1 MFAPVT
7 APLDTLLGRQEFR
20 CAVQIQRVFTRINN
34 EYTLQLCPLEHM
46 LSLLLIRNNYLC
58 RKYSPK
64 RRATETTAQKLK
76 PNANEMKC
84 RTYKTKH
91 TSDRWMLPR
100 EWKRAGERESER
112 AAQQAL
118 NSRQW
123 EGEQEQDI
131 PKTLD
136 TACVPKL
143 FSLVQRES
151 QIGCSR
157 RALLTVVVGVLRW
170 AVSRQICREQAKQRK
185 QEKWGKTNVIR

>member
-20 CAVQIQRVFTRINN
+20 CAVQIQSVFTRINN

-64 RRATETTAQKLK
+64 RRAIETTAQKLK

-84 RTYKTKH
+84 GTYKTKH

-100 EWKRAGERESER
+100 EWQRAGERESSSASAEFETVRGR
-112 AAQQAL
+112 ARARYTKDFGYCL
-118 NSRQW
+118 RT
-123 EGEQEQDI
+123 EI
-131 PKTLD
+131 
-136 TACVPKL
+136 
-143 FSLVQRES
+143 VQSCSARES
-151 QIGCSR
+151 DRLLSASTFGSCGW
-157 RALLTVVVGVLRW
+157 RAEM
-170 AVSRQICREQAKQRK
+170 SS
-185 QEKWGKTNVIR
+185 

>member
-20 CAVQIQRVFTRINN
+20 CAVQILRVFTRINN

-64 RRATETTAQKLK
+64 RRAIETTAQKLK

-84 RTYKTKH
+84 GTYKTKH

-100 EWKRAGERESER
+100 EWQRAGERESVR

-151 QIGCSR
+151 QIGCSQ
-157 RALLTVVVGVLRW
+157 RALLAVVVGVLRW